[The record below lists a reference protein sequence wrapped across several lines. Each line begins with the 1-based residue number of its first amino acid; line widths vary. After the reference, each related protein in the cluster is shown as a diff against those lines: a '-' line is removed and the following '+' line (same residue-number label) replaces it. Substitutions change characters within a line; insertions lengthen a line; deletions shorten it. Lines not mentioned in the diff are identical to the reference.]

1 MVLFTLPMDTLQVLS
16 LNCHGFNNGT
26 AAYVQLACTRYN
38 VDILF
43 LQETWLS
50 DANSHII
57 GNSLPDYV
65 VTHTS
70 AMERKIVSGLL
81 VGRPFGGTA
90 VLIHRKLARYC
101 SAVFSCNP
109 RITAVRCELPES
121 NDLVLGS
128 VYFPYDSGSIDY
140 IIELEDT
147 VGCLQGIMDKYSNSQ
162 FIFGGDF
169 NMSKLPGNS
178 NQEIVSKLCSDNL
191 LTWLHHDASTGSYTF
206 HNDTAGKYSLI
217 DHFISSVTLVPLNG
231 VVSILVEDDNLS
243 DHFAIFSHF
252 VIRPTST
259 QTAASDPKSNR
270 SKRLDWKG
278 ADIHCYQSGLSN
290 LLSLSRY
297 QSMPC
302 YVKTLYVKTI
312 LKA

>member
-1 MVLFTLPMDTLQVLS
+1 MLS

-109 RITAVRCELPES
+109 RITAV
-121 NDLVLGS
+121 
-128 VYFPYDSGSIDY
+128 
-140 IIELEDT
+140 
-147 VGCLQGIMDKYSNSQ
+147 
-162 FIFGGDF
+162 
-169 NMSKLPGNS
+169 
-178 NQEIVSKLCSDNL
+178 
-191 LTWLHHDASTGSYTF
+191 
-206 HNDTAGKYSLI
+206 SL
-217 DHFISSVTLVPLNG
+217 
-231 VVSILVEDDNLS
+231 
-243 DHFAIFSHF
+243 
-252 VIRPTST
+252 
-259 QTAASDPKSNR
+259 
-270 SKRLDWKG
+270 
-278 ADIHCYQSGLSN
+278 
-290 LLSLSRY
+290 
-297 QSMPC
+297 
-302 YVKTLYVKTI
+302 
-312 LKA
+312 